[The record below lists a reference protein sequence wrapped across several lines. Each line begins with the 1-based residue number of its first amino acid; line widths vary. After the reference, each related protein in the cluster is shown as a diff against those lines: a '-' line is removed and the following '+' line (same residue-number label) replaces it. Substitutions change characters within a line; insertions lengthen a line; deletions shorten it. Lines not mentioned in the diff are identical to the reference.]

1 MEISGDGKIMDI
13 GVKILI
19 YFYLIILLYIT
30 FANIYE
36 MNKKINIDGKSK
48 QIKIKNLGFLFF
60 KANKEIKNIYNF
72 KIVLLEIIT
81 HLLIFSMVV
90 GFIVSLFVKDSITLI
105 IYAILF
111 TLITSLGIYTGY
123 RKNKIK

>member
-13 GVKILI
+13 EVKILI

-60 KANKEIKNIYNF
+60 KVNKEIKNIYNF
-72 KIVLLEIIT
+72 QIVLLEIIT
-81 HLLIFSMVV
+81 YLLIFSMVA
-90 GFIVSLFVKDSITLI
+90 GFIVSLFVKDSTTLI

-111 TLITSLGIYTGY
+111 TLITSLGIYTVY

>member
-13 GVKILI
+13 GVKILL
-19 YFYLIILLYIT
+19 YFYLFILLYIT

-48 QIKIKNLGFLFF
+48 QIKIKNLIFLFF

-81 HLLIFSMVV
+81 YLLIFSMVV

-111 TLITSLGIYTGY
+111 TLITSIGIYTGY
-123 RKNKIK
+123 RKK

>member
-60 KANKEIKNIYNF
+60 KAKEF
-72 KIVLLEIIT
+72 
-81 HLLIFSMVV
+81 HQD
-90 GFIVSLFVKDSITLI
+90 VS
-105 IYAILF
+105 
-111 TLITSLGIYTGY
+111 
-123 RKNKIK
+123 

>member
-13 GVKILI
+13 GVKILL
-19 YFYLIILLYIT
+19 YFYLFILLYIT

-48 QIKIKNLGFLFF
+48 QIKINNLSFLFF

-81 HLLIFSMVV
+81 YLLIFSMVV

-111 TLITSLGIYTGY
+111 TLITSIGIYTGY
-123 RKNKIK
+123 RKK

>member
-13 GVKILI
+13 GVKILL
-19 YFYLIILLYIT
+19 YFYLFILLYIT

-48 QIKIKNLGFLFF
+48 QIKIKNLSFLFF

-81 HLLIFSMVV
+81 YLLIFSMVV
-90 GFIVSLFVKDSITLI
+90 GFIISLFVKDSITLI

-111 TLITSLGIYTGY
+111 TLITSIGIYTGY
-123 RKNKIK
+123 RKK

>member
-13 GVKILI
+13 GVKILL
-19 YFYLIILLYIT
+19 YFYLFILLYIT

-48 QIKIKNLGFLFF
+48 QIKIKNLSFLFF

-81 HLLIFSMVV
+81 YLLIFSMVV

-111 TLITSLGIYTGY
+111 TLITSIGIYTGY
-123 RKNKIK
+123 RKK